1 MRASAPR
8 GDVTVGR
15 RTGGRIIAIASA
27 LVAPAAGR
35 AWGIMV
41 PGGPRP
47 WSSSPR
53 MPKRARGITLRLS
66 PTSSEERT
74 RFRLEGTLPAAL
86 PPPALHQLLS
96 LLVYWSG
103 RPLHAVLSAGGPV
116 GWFEIWAAALSEAPE
131 PHVTV
136 EFEAAKDLDDPR

>member
-1 MRASAPR
+1 
-8 GDVTVGR
+8 
-15 RTGGRIIAIASA
+15 
-27 LVAPAAGR
+27 
-35 AWGIMV
+35 
-41 PGGPRP
+41 
-47 WSSSPR
+47 

>member
-1 MRASAPR
+1 M
-8 GDVTVGR
+8 
-15 RTGGRIIAIASA
+15 
-27 LVAPAAGR
+27 
-35 AWGIMV
+35 
-41 PGGPRP
+41 
-47 WSSSPR
+47 
-53 MPKRARGITLRLS
+53 LRLS

-74 RFRLEGTLPAAL
+74 RFRLEGTLPTAL

-116 GWFEIWAAALSEAPE
+116 GWFELWAAALAEAPD

-136 EFEAAKDLDDPR
+136 EFEALDDAG